1 MMNSG
6 LLRPKVVYLM
16 FGHYALLI
24 DQCDAFWMGLERE
37 SRYWIVFR
45 GFIQEMER
53 VGRRF
58 ERSDKTITG
67 RLSSNQKHAPSTLL
81 PVSGETMSSRMPS
94 SAIASGMWR
103 TFSTLAANGLT
114 RETISAQSR

>member
-1 MMNSG
+1 MSMRRRFLEDTNFKELLNLIIQGSPEVAECCMQDRRNLAGFFEELALMMNSG

-37 SRYWIVFR
+37 SKYWIVFR

-53 VGRRF
+53 VGRQV
-58 ERSDKTITG
+58 ERSDKPITI
-67 RLSSNQKHAPSTLL
+67 
-81 PVSGETMSSRMPS
+81 
-94 SAIASGMWR
+94 
-103 TFSTLAANGLT
+103 
-114 RETISAQSR
+114 